1 MRVCL
6 ELSDGLFGLCVAWC
20 REENPDKRRYCGTL
34 GTNAETSTEGQQ
46 TDRTCAGLRGPP
58 AFIALGIVD
67 AKYSRPRRAA
77 CGITR
82 RSGHGG
88 RDNLRFDA

>member
-34 GTNAETSTEGQQ
+34 GTNAETPTEGQ
-46 TDRTCAGLRGPP
+46 
-58 AFIALGIVD
+58 IAL
-67 AKYSRPRRAA
+67 AHA
-77 CGITR
+77 CGIPR
-82 RSGHGG
+82 PLSR
-88 RDNLRFDA
+88 